1 MAERKIRIVLT
12 GVVFRN
18 DGICCQ
24 IQEETSFLSNQSS
37 DDLIQ
42 MLLGNDLADHDECSD
57 SETGAPI
64 SDFPGLRKYRFRKVF

>member
-1 MAERKIRIVLT
+1 MIVRIIRIVLT

-42 MLLGNDLADHDECSD
+42 MILGNDLADHDECSD
-57 SETGAPI
+57 SGDAPI

>member
-1 MAERKIRIVLT
+1 MIVRIIRIVLT

-42 MLLGNDLADHDECSD
+42 MILGNEDVYKRQVVGSKGRTPARSL
-57 SETGAPI
+57 
-64 SDFPGLRKYRFRKVF
+64 L